1 MSGGVAS
8 AAWFEFA
15 CYQARD
21 VSIKMSDWA
30 HGLSPLIYNKS
41 NKLKFGLFMERNTHT
56 VAVLL
61 QPPPHSLPPLLFFPF
76 FFFKC
81 HNSKP
86 PQGQF

>member
-61 QPPPHSLPPLLFFPF
+61 QPPLPTPSHPTPFIFF
-76 FFFKC
+76 
-81 HNSKP
+81 S
-86 PQGQF
+86 

>member
-1 MSGGVAS
+1 MYMSAAVAS

-41 NKLKFGLFMERNTHT
+41 NKLKFGLFMGRNTHT

-61 QPPPHSLPPLLFFPF
+61 HPLPQPLPPPF
-76 FFFKC
+76 FF
-81 HNSKP
+81 
-86 PQGQF
+86 